1 MHNTAIV
8 PGSISAIAKSNR
20 TSIAETF
27 ANADVVIIVDTSGSM
42 HTTDSRGGRSRY
54 DVALEEL
61 ATLQNSNPG
70 KLAVIAFSNT
80 TYFVPSGQPPM
91 LGGGTDL
98 AGALRFTKIADTGD
112 MRFVIVSDG
121 EPDDAQAALEV
132 AATYKGRIDVVYVG
146 PEDRPTGREFL
157 TRLAQSKGGQAV
169 TAKQAT
175 QLAAQTQRL
184 LTR

>member
-1 MHNTAIV
+1 MTSALV
-8 PGSISAIAKSNR
+8 PGSIGAIAKSKR

-27 ANADVVIIVDTSGSM
+27 VNADVVIIVDTSGSM
-42 HTTDSRGGRSRY
+42 HLTDSRGGKSRY

-61 ATLQNSNPG
+61 ATLQNTNPG

-80 TYFVPSGQPPM
+80 TVFVPSGQPPM

-98 AGALRFTKIADTGD
+98 AGALRFTKMADTGD
-112 MRFVIVSDG
+112 IRFVIVSDG

-146 PEDRPTGREFL
+146 PEDHPAGREFL

-175 QLAAQTQRL
+175 QLAAQTQKL
-184 LTR
+184 LLS

>member
-1 MHNTAIV
+1 MTSALV
-8 PGSISAIAKSNR
+8 PGSIGAIAKSKR

-42 HTTDSRGGRSRY
+42 HLTDSRGGKSRY

-61 ATLQNSNPG
+61 ATLQNTNPG

-80 TYFVPSGQPPM
+80 TVFVPSGQPPM

-98 AGALRFTKIADTGD
+98 AGALRFTKMADTGD
-112 MRFVIVSDG
+112 IRFVIVSDG
-121 EPDDAQAALEV
+121 EPDDARAALEV

-146 PEDRPTGREFL
+146 PEDHPAGREFL

-175 QLAAQTQRL
+175 QLAAQTQKL
-184 LTR
+184 LLS